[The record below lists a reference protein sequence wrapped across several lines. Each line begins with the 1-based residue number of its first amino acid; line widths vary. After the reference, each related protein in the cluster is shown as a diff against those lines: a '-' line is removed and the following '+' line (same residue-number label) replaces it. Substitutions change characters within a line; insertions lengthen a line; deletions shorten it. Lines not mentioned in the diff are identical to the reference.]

1 MSTNIISRS
10 DWTIHR
16 PRTSGGS
23 TYGQLVDLVER
34 YFAALDDGDLETVL
48 DSYTEHAVFTI
59 QSAHSP
65 HAGRDE
71 GIRSMYVDYISSYAK
86 IRHVHFRHVVDVEN
100 QRIASQFR
108 AEMVGHD
115 GTETVLT
122 SSNFFYVEDE
132 RFSHVYVYMSD
143 GLNVLL

>member
-1 MSTNIISRS
+1 MTNDIPRS
-10 DWTIHR
+10 DWTVH
-16 PRTSGGS
+16 PPVTSGGS

-48 DSYTEHAVFTI
+48 DCYTEDAIFTV

-65 HAGRDE
+65 HAGRDTGVRATYE
-71 GIRSMYVDYISSYAK
+71 EFIAAYAR

-108 AEMVGHD
+108 AEMMGHD
-115 GTETVLT
+115 GIETVLT
-122 SSNFFYVEDE
+122 SANFFYVRDGKFN
-132 RFSHVYVYMSD
+132 RVYVYLSE
-143 GLNVLL
+143 GTNVLG

>member
-1 MSTNIISRS
+1 MSMNIPRS

-16 PRTSGGS
+16 PCTSGAS

-48 DSYTEHAVFTI
+48 DSYTEDAIFTI

-65 HAGRDE
+65 HVGRDT
-71 GIRSMYVDYISSYAK
+71 GIRSMYSDYIASYAK

-108 AEMVGHD
+108 AEMSDHEGA
-115 GTETVLT
+115 ETVLT
-122 SSNFFYVEDE
+122 SSNFFYVEDG
-132 RFSHVYVYMSD
+132 RFSRVYVYMSD
-143 GLNVLL
+143 GKNVLR